1 MAKMK
6 VNVND
11 DLNKYRFDC
20 IRPGEVFID
29 DHDIFI
35 KTADNLVGTNA
46 VRLRDGYITTFTED
60 TLVTFVK
67 EAVLNLKI

>member
-6 VNVND
+6 LNVNED
-11 DLNKYRFDC
+11 SNKYRFDC

-29 DHDIFI
+29 DNGIFI
-35 KTADNLVGTNA
+35 KTADNLIGTNA
-46 VRLRDGYITTFTED
+46 VRLCDGYITTFTEE